1 MSTGNESVIP
11 NLIQCSR
18 RKVHSPVRVWFF
30 EAEKNSD
37 VKMDSGI
44 QVGPNGSR
52 VLGLAFASEQTA
64 LSTVGPCRSLDR
76 TAVSSDSFWSCL
88 ELSVSSPCWAD
99 PALRRGLTAPWVNV

>member
-1 MSTGNESVIP
+1 MSRGNESVIP

-64 LSTVGPCRSLDR
+64 LSTVGPCRSIMAAL
-76 TAVSSDSFWSCL
+76 TTGPWGHSCVL
-88 ELSVSSPCWAD
+88 YLAAAHQAPLTPATLGLSPI
-99 PALRRGLTAPWVNV
+99 L